1 MSGPTSPPPGW
12 HQNQPPLP
20 NAQPTGPAQVVYVQ
34 RPSQAVGVVA
44 LVAGL
49 IGIAVAMGP
58 AIFGVFALAAGATAF
73 VCGIV
78 ATVKGNGRGMGI
90 AGLVLGAIACMIAF
104 AMLAQVQSA
113 VDNLDRAFPGSDRNV
128 RDTFGPSGQS

>member
-1 MSGPTSPPPGW
+1 VRRHTIGFGRAYPMWS
-12 HQNQPPLP
+12 
-20 NAQPTGPAQVVYVQ
+20 AQ
-34 RPSQAVGVVA
+34 
-44 LVAGL
+44 
-49 IGIAVAMGP
+49 
-58 AIFGVFALAAGATAF
+58 
-73 VCGIV
+73 
-78 ATVKGNGRGMGI
+78 GNGRGMGI